1 MIRSRSIAVL
11 ASLAL
16 ALVPVAPL
24 PAFANGGFSGG
35 KQCAGGGGVTINNP
49 VTISKSISIYKP
61 VTITKN
67 INIDNSVSI
76 YKPITINK
84 SISIDNSVNIWKNI
98 SITKNI
104 DLSKKIIIDKKI
116 IINKGNGSAKAD
128 AFASAAAL
136 AFASA
141 RASSVSYGGGGYV
154 EQATQ
159 NNSGEIGGVAVQ
171 EACVDQWATVVKA
184 VHAICID
191 HWGKSHPA
199 TRMRPETWI
208 DASYSGEIYRCL
220 EGSSLRVI
228 IGHVVESDEGVA
240 AVYEGG
246 DTLECKAGEA
256 LRHFADG
263 LVKCA
268 AQEPVPDCTE
278 RRNLRAWGA
287 GDIFFSY
294 QTKVCA
300 KSYSASSSYSGKM
313 SYGESHELELTG
325 MSLNGGVGY

>member
-1 MIRSRSIAVL
+1 MIRSRSIAGL

-24 PAFANGGFSGG
+24 PALANGGFSGG
-35 KQCAGGGGVTINNP
+35 QICPGGSITINNP
-49 VTISKSISIYKP
+49 VTINKSISINKP

-76 YKPITINK
+76 YKPITITKN
-84 SISIDNSVNIWKNI
+84 ISIDKSVNIWKNI
-98 SITKNI
+98 NITKNF

-116 IINKGNGSAKAD
+116 IINKGNANAD

-141 RASSVSYGGGGYV
+141 RASAVSYGGGGGYV
-154 EQATQ
+154 EQAQQ
-159 NNSGEIGGVAVQ
+159 NNGGEIGGVATT

-184 VHAICID
+184 VHAICVD

-220 EGSSLRVI
+220 EGSWLRVVV
-228 IGHVVESDEGVA
+228 GHVVESDEGVA

-246 DTLECKAGEA
+246 DSLECKAGEA

-300 KSYSASSSYSGKM
+300 KSYSASASYSGKM